1 MKKILKLF
9 AFIFVIM
16 FLISCNKGEK
26 SNTNEEP
33 GLSYNPGLE
42 GVVLD
47 GVDPHKAKTN
57 EETPTELSTI
67 KEKYEVIFEDNNLI
81 SGDTDMYEFYLL
93 TKANN
98 ELSIHITFKKDDKV
112 NEYELSYD
120 GTMYNYYIIENGT
133 KKIFKSFEY
142 LNYSRVDNN
151 NLNAAYSSRVSYV
164 ISSNEFNTAEML
176 DGAFLSSIHS
186 EYHDKIISETWYV
199 VTFYYYDNLVF
210 KNNKISEIVAF
221 KDGKYNNYFSDYETL
236 NTVVKLLNDLDW
248 TKDFNE
254 LEIERKQSNEAT
266 LINMSRTLVIDKNGL
281 MLEKSQNQNN
291 EFLLTYYFDLEN
303 GFVEMSY
310 INLSSTINDIYAR
323 LDSSQIEIIR
333 SITKNE
339 LAKDF
344 SIGSYSFLYNGPRD
358 DESRN
363 PIVFRVTLIDDEQ
376 AEIVMDTVYY
386 NYKMYI
392 PAKKDVA
399 SGAYLVRNEE
409 TGSELVITDDNYIYR
424 FRLTNSDN
432 KGITYVSNESNPNDL
447 FSKYCNDESI
457 FYYGANYINSNMSQ
471 NTNNLFVMNYNGWS
485 NQISTEMKEYIKDFK
500 NGGYPDDELYNV
512 TPHGLE
518 YVASI
523 YKYKINGATFLEYN
537 GKIYL
542 MGGYFG
548 GYGVTQFAY
557 YHYGDKYYLYY
568 INSWGSGIHRSEI
581 FVFDFI
587 EEEITKIDYLDIP
600 TIIDI
605 EFGDAVINN
614 DEFILPLYQSK
625 YTFGENRFVIYKE
638 RIKLLFSNILEDENN
653 YNKYLGL
660 DSSWGLDL
668 FVRSD
673 NGKCALVS
681 RKTIFENNY
690 GTLQKQLIESIQDLI
705 DNNSIT
711 INEMK
716 EVLKGYDEDDL
727 HYIIIHIIDEK
738 VGFGDLI
745 YYNNIDNEKLNIRT
759 IVAKELGLNIS
770 STLEN
775 ISLTP
780 FRSSGVLYQ
789 QVGTEIN
796 IGFNVYPTDYV
807 YKNVYYRST
816 NENVVTID
824 NTGKAK
830 FVGGG
835 GANII
840 VSVDGILSYYPV
852 SVSKKGEEI
861 IDIHYEETMYHTI
874 VLDRD
879 VFYLINSRT
888 SFSAPI
894 ILGPK
899 YNDEF
904 FNEND
909 LVIFMVSE
917 SSGGNRHSFDFV
929 IKDNVLYSNY
939 SLDVNGITCDMAYWI
954 VFVTIPKGSLDN
966 TGKVIVGNIEYS
978 CKIKDDYIEEIG
990 ILCTLEE
997 AYAEKYIS
1005 KEDLINLHDNIEN
1018 NVKFELNKD
1027 IEGKILNDYLIQVRK
1042 YYENATIND
1051 VSIYGYY
1058 GHYNNLYVVR
1068 LDNVFVRYLDV
1079 IEELNIDGIKF
1090 YYTGPSYL
1098 VWINETIDNFIGGID
1113 SYDVAWVT
1121 YNMTTL
1127 RNISI
1132 DYLKNNDDFQA
1143 LLKEECV
1150 EYNEPSTTKKE
1161 VWLNLAKYDG
1171 STYGCHFVAIMD
1183 NDGNYYL
1190 RIDINQVSKFYTI
1203 ESKELI
1209 EKVGKLIFGLS
1220 DISVG

>member
-1 MKKILKLF
+1 
-9 AFIFVIM
+9 
-16 FLISCNKGEK
+16 
-26 SNTNEEP
+26 
-33 GLSYNPGLE
+33 
-42 GVVLD
+42 
-47 GVDPHKAKTN
+47 
-57 EETPTELSTI
+57 
-67 KEKYEVIFEDNNLI
+67 
-81 SGDTDMYEFYLL
+81 
-93 TKANN
+93 
-98 ELSIHITFKKDDKV
+98 
-112 NEYELSYD
+112 
-120 GTMYNYYIIENGT
+120 
-133 KKIFKSFEY
+133 
-142 LNYSRVDNN
+142 
-151 NLNAAYSSRVSYV
+151 
-164 ISSNEFNTAEML
+164 ML
-176 DGAFLSSIHS
+176 
-186 EYHDKIISETWYV
+186 
-199 VTFYYYDNLVF
+199 
-210 KNNKISEIVAF
+210 
-221 KDGKYNNYFSDYETL
+221 
-236 NTVVKLLNDLDW
+236 
-248 TKDFNE
+248 
-254 LEIERKQSNEAT
+254 
-266 LINMSRTLVIDKNGL
+266 
-281 MLEKSQNQNN
+281 
-291 EFLLTYYFDLEN
+291 
-303 GFVEMSY
+303 
-310 INLSSTINDIYAR
+310 
-323 LDSSQIEIIR
+323 
-333 SITKNE
+333 
-339 LAKDF
+339 
-344 SIGSYSFLYNGPRD
+344 
-358 DESRN
+358 
-363 PIVFRVTLIDDEQ
+363 
-376 AEIVMDTVYY
+376 
-386 NYKMYI
+386 
-392 PAKKDVA
+392 
-399 SGAYLVRNEE
+399 
-409 TGSELVITDDNYIYR
+409 
-424 FRLTNSDN
+424 
-432 KGITYVSNESNPNDL
+432 
-447 FSKYCNDESI
+447 
-457 FYYGANYINSNMSQ
+457 
-471 NTNNLFVMNYNGWS
+471 
-485 NQISTEMKEYIKDFK
+485 
-500 NGGYPDDELYNV
+500 
-512 TPHGLE
+512 
-518 YVASI
+518 
-523 YKYKINGATFLEYN
+523 
-537 GKIYL
+537 
-542 MGGYFG
+542 
-548 GYGVTQFAY
+548 
-557 YHYGDKYYLYY
+557 
-568 INSWGSGIHRSEI
+568 
-581 FVFDFI
+581 
-587 EEEITKIDYLDIP
+587 
-600 TIIDI
+600 
-605 EFGDAVINN
+605 
-614 DEFILPLYQSK
+614 
-625 YTFGENRFVIYKE
+625 YKE

-690 GTLQKQLIESIQDLI
+690 GTLQKQLIENIQDLI

-716 EVLKGYDEDDL
+716 EVLKGYNEDDL
-727 HYIIIHIIDEK
+727 HYIIIHIVDEN
-738 VGFGDLI
+738 VGFDDLS
-745 YYNNIDNEKLNIRT
+745 YYNNIDNEKLNIKT

-775 ISLTP
+775 ILLTP
-780 FRSSGVLYQ
+780 VRSSGVLYQ

-852 SVSKKGEEI
+852 SVSEKGEEI
-861 IDIHYEETMYHTI
+861 IDIHYEETMYHTD

-909 LVIFMVSE
+909 LVVFMVSE
-917 SSGGNRHSFDFV
+917 SSGGNRHSFDLV

-978 CKIKDDYIEEIG
+978 CKIKDDYIEKIG

-997 AYAEKYIS
+997 AYAKKYIS

-1018 NVKFELNKD
+1018 NVKFELNQD

-1042 YYENATIND
+1042 YFENATIND

-1068 LDNVFVRYLDV
+1068 LDNAFVEYPAS
-1079 IEELNIDGIKF
+1079 IEELDIDGIKF

-1132 DYLKNNDDFQA
+1132 DFLKNNDDFQA

-1161 VWLNLAKYDG
+1161 VWLNFAKDDG

-1190 RIDINQVSKFYTI
+1190 RIDTNQVSKFYTI
-1203 ESKELI
+1203 ENQELI
-1209 EKVGKLIFGLS
+1209 NKFCEILFGITSSIQEHDFTNDCVLVVVKKEYSGINKEWSLDFFGDLPIKEVIDLTHRNNPESVTNPSEFNQILKIVLEEPSYEGVLDLIEELKKFDEFEAVEKNYIGRYEKGS
-1220 DISVG
+1220 